1 MQATHHV
8 RNILAAL
15 LVLIIAATLI
25 GAVAWTPAKQAPA
38 AVLIVKAEAPASMV
52 GTATGEFDNGVP
64 VYRLPAVSVIT
75 SRSAELARMAQED
88 RLAKR

>member
-38 AVLIVKAEAPASMV
+38 AVLTVKAEAPAPMV
-52 GTATGEFDNGVP
+52 GTPTGEFDNGVP

-75 SRSAELARMAQED
+75 SRSAEMARMAREEQV
-88 RLAKR
+88 AKR